1 MHFQWDCKLLIPPNT
16 SDNYIWACEI
26 AKIHMFLTLVQKSGT
41 TEVAKHILYLLN
53 IHSKYTQ
60 YIITTL
66 VEVISE
72 AAVQY

>member
-1 MHFQWDCKLLIPPNT
+1 MWNCENPYVSNIGSEVWDDGGSEPL
-16 SDNYIWACEI
+16 
-26 AKIHMFLTLVQKSGT
+26 
-41 TEVAKHILYLLN
+41 HILYLLN

-60 YIITTL
+60 YIINTL